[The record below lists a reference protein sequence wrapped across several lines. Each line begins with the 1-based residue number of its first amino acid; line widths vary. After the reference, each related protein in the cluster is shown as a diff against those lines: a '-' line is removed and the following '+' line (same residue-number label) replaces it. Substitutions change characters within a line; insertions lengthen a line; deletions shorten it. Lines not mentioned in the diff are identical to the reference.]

1 MKCIYGN
8 NTELSD
14 ILREH
19 QICRYYENEN
29 KKGKI
34 YTAAATN
41 LFICCCTVEEGPL
54 DRLLLWEEAINSKVY
69 KYVMKAYIKAWRTF
83 RFDQRLTYSATV
95 SFWGVCLRV
104 ILGGGV
110 YDSRTKM
117 YVSIV
122 KRK

>member
-1 MKCIYGN
+1 LKCIYGN

-69 KYVMKAYIKAWRTF
+69 KYVMKAYIKVHMHF
-83 RFDQRLTYSATV
+83 
-95 SFWGVCLRV
+95 
-104 ILGGGV
+104 
-110 YDSRTKM
+110 
-117 YVSIV
+117 
-122 KRK
+122 

>member
-1 MKCIYGN
+1 M
-8 NTELSD
+8 
-14 ILREH
+14 
-19 QICRYYENEN
+19 
-29 KKGKI
+29 
-34 YTAAATN
+34 
-41 LFICCCTVEEGPL
+41 

-95 SFWGVCLRV
+95 SFWGVCSRL

-110 YDSRTKM
+110 YDRRMKM

-122 KRK
+122 KSEMQININDTNKVGAPKC